1 MQIDTST
8 LVIYVMLAIV
18 VLLAISY
25 FLFRW
30 IFSMKRQLWNQR
42 QQITLLI
49 KIAEKIGV
57 PRSEV
62 EVIEERNKS
71 KEDQFLD

>member
-8 LVIYVMLAIV
+8 LVIYILLAIV